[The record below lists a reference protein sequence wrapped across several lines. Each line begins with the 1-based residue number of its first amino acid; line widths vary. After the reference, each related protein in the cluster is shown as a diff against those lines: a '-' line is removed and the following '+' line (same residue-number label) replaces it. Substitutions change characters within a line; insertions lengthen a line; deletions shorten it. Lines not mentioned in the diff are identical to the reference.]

1 MAWLQALIGGMIDV
15 RKMMIASLMA
25 LGLSTP
31 ALAEGVTRVGS
42 DRSPIATAVTVPA
55 GAKTLYIS
63 GQLAAVA
70 DPAAPAG
77 TKAAYGDTKT
87 QSLSVLKKIDD
98 VLKAHGMTGA
108 DVVNMHVYL
117 LGDPDLG
124 GKMDFAGMMAAY
136 TQFYGTAEQPNKPS
150 RATVQVA
157 ALAGPGYL
165 VEIEVIAAK
174 MP

>member
-1 MAWLQALIGGMIDV
+1 MIDV
-15 RKMMIASLMA
+15 RKLLMASLMA
-25 LGLSTP
+25 LGLSSP
-31 ALAEGVTRVGS
+31 VLADSVTRVGS
-42 DRSPIATAVTVPA
+42 EKSAIATAVSVPA
-55 GAKTLYIS
+55 GAKTLYVS
-63 GQLAAVA
+63 GQLPAVA
-70 DPAAPAG
+70 DPVAPAG
-77 TKAAYGDTKT
+77 TKASYGDTKT

-98 VLKAHGMTGA
+98 ILKAHGMTAA

-117 LGDPDLG
+117 MGDPDLG
-124 GKMDFAGMMAAY
+124 GKMDFAGMMDAY

-150 RATVQVA
+150 RATIQVA